1 MNPGKLDAALAM
13 MLESKEQEPNPR
25 LSVFVRTE
33 IGLPAVARSTLK
45 ALGIEIAENAS
56 VFSAD
61 LSKQQVSELSEQP
74 WVKLIRLARATRPF
88 SGT

>member
-13 MLESKEQEPNPR
+13 MLESKEQQPNQR

-33 IGLPAVARSTLK
+33 NGLPAAARSTLK
-45 ALGIEIAENAS
+45 ALGIEITENAS

-61 LSKQQVSELSEQP
+61 LSKQQVSELSDQP
-74 WVKLIRLARATRPF
+74 WVKLIRLARTTRPF
-88 SGT
+88 GGT